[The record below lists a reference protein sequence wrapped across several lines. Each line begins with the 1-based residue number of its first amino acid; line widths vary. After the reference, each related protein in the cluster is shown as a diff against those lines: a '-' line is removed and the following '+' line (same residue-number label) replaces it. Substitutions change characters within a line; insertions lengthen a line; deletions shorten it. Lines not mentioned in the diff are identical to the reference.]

1 MTLDRLDTPAL
12 LIDTAVMQSNLR
24 RMADYAAKH
33 KLRLR
38 PHTKTHK
45 IPALGRMQLDL
56 GAVGLTVAKPGEAE
70 VMLAA
75 EPPELLVA
83 YPTVGA
89 AKLQRLMEVAKR
101 TRLMMS
107 LDSIEVAQALSDA
120 ASAANVRVGVLTE
133 IDVGL
138 GRVGVAAP
146 SPAFDALVEFVASA
160 PGLEWLGIAFYP
172 GHVKSLDIDGLTA
185 FRSVAARLD
194 EALASLRSR
203 GFEARIVSGGST
215 PSWEHSHE
223 LAGMTEIRPG
233 TYIFND
239 RNSVAIGSCSWADCA
254 ASILATVVSIA
265 VSGRAIVDGGSKTF
279 SSDRLATGGEG
290 FGAIMGHPEVVF
302 TKMNEEHG
310 FLDLTKSDWRPKVG
324 NRVRIVPNHVCAA
337 VNLHDNVIAVNG
349 DRVEGNWRV
358 EGRGKLQ

>member
-1 MTLDRLDTPAL
+1 MTLEELDTPAL
-12 LIDTAVMQSNLR
+12 VVDTGVMQRNLR
-24 RMADYAAKH
+24 RMADYAGAYG
-33 KLRLR
+33 LRLR

-75 EPPELLVA
+75 EPAELLVA

-89 AKLQRLMEVAKR
+89 TKLRRLMDVAKR

-107 LDSIEVAQALSDA
+107 LDSIHVAEPLAQA
-120 ASAANVRVGVLTE
+120 ASEAGVTIGVLAE

-138 GRVGVAAP
+138 GRVGVAP
-146 SPAFDALVEFVASA
+146 GPALDALVEFVDRA
-160 PGLEWLGIAFYP
+160 PGLEWLGLAFYP
-172 GHVKSLDIDGLTA
+172 GHVKSLDETGIAALKQ
-185 FRSVAARLD
+185 VAALLQETISRLRARGL
-194 EALASLRSR
+194 EAQ
-203 GFEARIVSGGST
+203 IVSGGST

-239 RNSVAIGSCSWADCA
+239 RNSVAIGSCAWEDCA
-254 ASILATVVSIA
+254 ASIIATVVSVA
-265 VSGRAIVDGGSKTF
+265 KPGQAIIDGGSKTF
-279 SSDRLATGGEG
+279 SSDRLAMGGEG
-290 FGAIMGHPEVVF
+290 FGAVLGHPEVVF

-310 FLDLTKSDWRPKVG
+310 FLDLTKSGWSPKVG
-324 NRVRIVPNHVCAA
+324 DRVQIVPNHICVA
-337 VNLHDNVIAVNG
+337 VNLHETLYGAVDG
-349 DRVEGNWRV
+349 RVTSQWTV
-358 EGRGKLQ
+358 DGRGKLQ

>member
-1 MTLDRLDTPAL
+1 MNIDQLDTPAL
-12 LIDTAVMQSNLR
+12 VIETGVMRNNLR
-24 RMADYAAKH
+24 RMADYAGKH

-45 IPALGRMQLDL
+45 IPALGRMQLELD
-56 GAVGLTVAKPGEAE
+56 AVGLTVAKPGEAE

-83 YPTVGA
+83 YPTVGDT
-89 AKLQRLMEVAKR
+89 KLRRLIEVAKR

-107 LDSIEVAQALSDA
+107 LDSIEVAQSVSDA
-120 ASAANVRVGVLTE
+120 ASSAGVLVGVLTE

-138 GRVGVAAP
+138 GRVGVAP
-146 SPAFDALVEFVASA
+146 GPALDSLVEFVAKA
-160 PGLEWLGIAFYP
+160 PGLDWLGIAFYP
-172 GHVKSLDIDGLTA
+172 GHVKSLDFDGLA
-185 FRSVAARLD
+185 ALRSVATLLD
-194 EALASLRSR
+194 ETIAGLRSR
-203 GFEARIVSGGST
+203 GFEPQIVSGGST

-223 LAGMTEIRPG
+223 LTGMNEIRPG

-239 RNSVAIGSCSWADCA
+239 RNSVAIGSCGWSDCA
-254 ASILATVVSIA
+254 ASIIVTVVSTA
-265 VSGRAIVDGGSKTF
+265 KAGQAIVDGGSKTF

-290 FGAIMGHPEVVF
+290 FGSIVDHPEVVF

-310 FLDLTKSDWRPKVG
+310 FLDLSKSDWRPKVG
-324 NRVRIVPNHVCAA
+324 DRVRIFPNHVCVA
-337 VNLHDNVIAVNG
+337 VNLHPTVYGVDG
-349 DRVEGNWRV
+349 DRVVASWTV